1 MGLYLDTLTLLERH
15 KALLNCLSFK
25 HMLELGNSLVK
36 LLGKFKIIISNNF
49 FSSFRLLKSVCGKYG
64 AIGAATFMTYS
75 LTFEFLRHHDEAN
88 SRPLIMDHTLAVTML
103 GMAGAAT
110 KLTNPFHIPLAGFFS
125 AALVAPISWFF
136 YTRAIRF
143 GAPNSNIFYEDGTTA
158 EEIERFRHQDEIER
172 LGLDMLSTP
181 NYGLVEQQDK
191 AGL

>member
-1 MGLYLDTLTLLERH
+1 MAYD
-15 KALLNCLSFK
+15 
-25 HMLELGNSLVK
+25 
-36 LLGKFKIIISNNF
+36 
-49 FSSFRLLKSVCGKYG
+49 
-64 AIGAATFMTYS
+64 
-75 LTFEFLRHHDEAN
+75 LTFFVLRHHDEAN
-88 SRPLIMDHTLAVTML
+88 SRPLILDHTLALTMI

-110 KLTNPFHIPLAGFFS
+110 KVTNPLHIPLAGFFT
-125 AALVAPISWFF
+125 AALIAPISWFF

-143 GAPNSNIFYEDGTTA
+143 GAPNSNIFYEDGTTP